1 MSDCIH
7 LNKSHSEYP
16 FHSSDAGDCAMEDDI
31 DLRNDEE
38 LNDVADEGDTDEW
51 EDDNDIGY
59 YVVPLSEQQFFELED
74 VS

>member
-1 MSDCIH
+1 
-7 LNKSHSEYP
+7 
-16 FHSSDAGDCAMEDDI
+16 MEDDI